1 MERLNFTQDLDRYFA
16 GVIASIRSG
25 YSTTDEA
32 DREEAKIVEALSHER
47 VNIHFHDDTD
57 ETASRRS
64 AAHLAAIGLQADRH
78 DLRAINP
85 DVAEKI
91 DRMIHH
97 ALKLAEHMI
106 GMGGDPTVTML
117 KAMQNDYV
125 KTRHSAGGKSSN
137 NTRTQWQVEAR
148 DRYDRFIVKHPQ
160 ITVATRIAN
169 GVLREGPILGAPS
182 KRRIVEVIC
191 EWRRQD

>member
-1 MERLNFTQDLDRYFA
+1 MERLNFTQDLDHYFA

-47 VNIHFHDDTD
+47 VNIHFHEDMD

-64 AAHLAAIGLQADRH
+64 AAHLTAIGLQADRH

-85 DVAEKI
+85 EVAEKI

-137 NTRTQWQVEAR
+137 STRTKWQVEAR
-148 DRYDRFIVKHPQ
+148 DRYDRFIVKHPK
-160 ITVATRIAN
+160 ITVATLITK
-169 GVLREGPILGAPS
+169 GILREGPIIGAPS
-182 KRRIVEVIC
+182 EERIYEVIC
-191 EWRRQD
+191 GWRRQD